1 MRLSRGPSRRCRA
14 SRRDECSMRS
24 RSSATGSATHE
35 EIVSDRYRVSG
46 LLGGPPP
53 DPAAPGAEPRDD
65 VPEDEVEG
73 EEVVLGEEVQLE
85 RRAGRRGQRRVRGAP
100 WLVGEAPAALP
111 RNVVVREP
119 FSGCCEVPVEET
131 VDEGLDCD
139 QRIASGDGHAELVQ
153 ARSGDQATMS

>member
-53 DPAAPGAEPRDD
+53 DPAASGAEPRED
-65 VPEDEVEG
+65 VPEDEGEG
-73 EEVVLGEEVQLE
+73 EEGVLGEEVQLE
-85 RRAGRRGQRRVRGAP
+85 GRAGPRGQGGGRGAP
-100 WLVGEAPAALP
+100 WAA
-111 RNVVVREP
+111 
-119 FSGCCEVPVEET
+119 G
-131 VDEGLDCD
+131 G
-139 QRIASGDGHAELVQ
+139 A
-153 ARSGDQATMS
+153 